1 MDHGGLGASDS
12 GSLPATPPGGS
23 DRFSVELRTQDGVA
37 VLTVHGEL
45 DQDTALPL
53 RTLLDQALD
62 AGAHRVVVDCADLAF
77 CDSTGLNVL
86 LGARLRAE
94 TGHGV
99 IELAG
104 LRTAVARMFD
114 ITGASTVFTVH
125 PSVDAALAVS

>member
-1 MDHGGLGASDS
+1 MDHGGLGASDA
-12 GSLPATPPGGS
+12 GGLPPAPFGGG
-23 DRFSVELRTQDGVA
+23 DRFAVELRTQDGVA

-45 DQDTALPL
+45 DQDTAPPL

-62 AGAHRVVVDCADLAF
+62 AGARRVVVDCADLAF

-86 LGARLRAE
+86 LGARMRAQ
-94 TGHGV
+94 GGDGV

-104 LRTAVARMFD
+104 LRSAVARMFE
-114 ITGASTVFTVH
+114 ITGAATVFTVH